1 MRQDKFTQE
10 VSDDNDQRIIL
21 HVDMDCFYASCER
34 LREPALRGDPVI
46 VGMGYEAGEPHGA
59 VATAS
64 YEAREHGIDSAQPIS
79 QALDALP
86 RAAETD
92 AEPAG
97 YYRPV
102 DLDFY
107 EDVASDVKAILH
119 DCADVVREV
128 SIDEAYLDVT
138 DRTSWELAGDT
149 NGSDDGPDEGNATDA
164 TDATDGSGDDDG
176 DTAPVDSNSR
186 TLAEG
191 YARYIKQRIDR
202 EVGVPASVGVAPN
215 MATAKVA
222 SDHDKPDGLTVVR
235 PSEVTDFLAPLPV
248 AAIHGVGPVTEREL
262 TEMGIDTAGD
272 LAAADPTDLADRFG
286 ERGRELYARAR
297 GDDNREVTPT
307 GRPKSLSRESAF
319 TEATEETEAKRERVS
334 ALAADVAARARSR
347 DAMYQTVGIKVV
359 TPPFDVNTRATSL
372 SGPVDDPDL
381 VESIALDLLRE
392 FDDDPV
398 RKLGVRVSKL
408 SFEAQ
413 EQVRLDGFDATP
425 PAEGAS
431 DGDGDGE
438 GGDWN
443 ATVDIAREAGD
454 TDAQLTDWVDDD
466 GDRAVDDDDES
477 DTHTADGQSSLGR
490 YD

>member
-1 MRQDKFTQE
+1 MTFAEFTDTA
-10 VSDDNDQRIIL
+10 SDDDPRIIL

-34 LREPALRGDPVI
+34 LREPALRGEPLV

-64 YEAREHGIDSAQPIS
+64 YEAREYGIDSAQPIS
-79 QALDALP
+79 QALDSLP

-107 EDVASDVKAILH
+107 EEVASDVKAILH

-138 DRTSWELAGDT
+138 DRTSWGVV
-149 NGSDDGPDEGNATDA
+149 DA
-164 TDATDGSGDDDG
+164 DGSED
-176 DTAPVDSNSR
+176 R
-186 TLAEG
+186 TIAEG

-262 TEMGIDTAGD
+262 AELGIDTAGD

-297 GDDNREVTPT
+297 GDDDREVTPT

-372 SGPVDDPDL
+372 SGPIDEPDL
-381 VESIALDLLRE
+381 VESIALDLLDE

-408 SFEAQ
+408 SFGAQ
-413 EQVRLDGFDATP
+413 DQARLDGFDATP
-425 PAEGAS
+425 
-431 DGDGDGE
+431 
-438 GGDWN
+438 
-443 ATVDIAREAGD
+443 ATDSEDDDRTEWENTADIAREAVD

-466 GDRAVDDDDES
+466 GDRADDDDES
-477 DTHTADGQSSLGR
+477 DNHTAEGQSSLGR

>member
-1 MRQDKFTQE
+1 MTFDAFTDAD
-10 VSDDNDQRIIL
+10 SDDGDARLIL

-34 LREPALRGDPVI
+34 LREPALRGDPLI

-64 YEAREHGIDSAQPIS
+64 YEARDHGIESAQPIS
-79 QALDALP
+79 QALETLP

-97 YYRPV
+97 HYRPV

-107 EDVASDVKAILH
+107 EDIASDVKAILH

-138 DRTSWELAGDT
+138 DRTSWRLVDDAEGGAD
-149 NGSDDGPDEGNATDA
+149 SDA
-164 TDATDGSGDDDG
+164 SGDADRADG
-176 DTAPVDSNSR
+176 GADGTR
-186 TLAEG
+186 TVAAG
-191 YARYIKQRIDR
+191 YGRHVKQRISR

-235 PSEVTDFLAPLPV
+235 PSEVAAFLGPLPV

-262 TEMGIDTAGD
+262 AEMGIETAGD
-272 LAAADPTDLADRFG
+272 LAAADQTALVDRFG
-286 ERGRELYARAR
+286 DRGRELLARAR
-297 GDDNREVTPT
+297 GDDDRKVTPT

-319 TEATEETEAKRERVS
+319 TEATEEPEAKRERVS

-359 TPPFDVNTRATSL
+359 TPPFDVNTRASSL

-381 VESIALDLLRE
+381 VESIARELLAE
-392 FDDDPV
+392 FADVPV
-398 RKLGVRVSKL
+398 RKLGVRVSNL
-408 SFEAQ
+408 SFAAG
-413 EQVRLDGFDATP
+413 EQVRLDGFDAAS
-425 PAEGAS
+425 PAADEPVDAADTDGVDADS
-431 DGDGDGE
+431 DWTNSAPVE
-438 GGDWN
+438 H
-443 ATVDIAREAGD
+443 AAEAAD
-454 TDAQLTDWVDDD
+454 TDAQLTDWVDDESD
-466 GDRAVDDDDES
+466 GGGTAVPTRSTTTDDD
-477 DTHTADGQSSLGR
+477 QSSLGSF
-490 YD
+490 D